1 MPNADA
7 TATGGDGTAVLRPWD
22 PQPEE
27 PGTSF
32 AGLVLYRETPPTDR
46 SLRDVARRLARSLS
60 IIERHSSRWQWV
72 ARTRAW
78 DAEQARL
85 RSQHARQVEADW
97 VLRHADAGKRLQ
109 ALGLAGLGQVLGRG
123 RKGEPG
129 SLKRVKT
136 QDFIR
141 MVVAGSALE
150 VTAASHS
157 TGTLEV
163 EFVQRLIEIF
173 ATVFTE
179 ANRYEDAEARAQAFR
194 AGCLR
199 ALQELAT

>member
-1 MPNADA
+1 MPNTDPTA
-7 TATGGDGTAVLRPWD
+7 TAGGETEGLRPWD
-22 PQPEE
+22 PQPRE

-32 AGLVLYRETPPTDR
+32 AGLVLYRETPPTER
-46 SLRDVARRLARSLS
+46 SLRDVAQRLDRSLS
-60 IIERHSSRWQWV
+60 IIERHSSRWEWV

-78 DAEQARL
+78 DAEEARQ
-85 RSQHARQVEADW
+85 RAQHARQIEADW
-97 VLRHADAGKRLQ
+97 VQRHADAGKQLQ
-109 ALGLAGLGQVLGRG
+109 ALGLAGLGLARG
-123 RKGEPG
+123 HNGMGESSKPRR
-129 SLKRVKT
+129 LKPR
-136 QDFIR
+136 DLIR
-141 MVVAGSALE
+141 MIVAGSALE

-157 TGTLEV
+157 SGTLEV

-179 ANRYEDAEARAQAFR
+179 ANRYDDAEARTQAFR